1 MVSARRLSPAFAVLA
16 PLATL
21 AIVSSILSLPLAAQQ
36 NRTLA
41 LVGGQLLDGYEAPPI
56 HHATVLIEGNRIVAV
71 GPASEIE
78 IPPNAEIINTAGKT
92 MMPGMIDAH
101 IHLMI
106 LGHGDYNDWFPWFEG
121 HDDLV
126 YETSAKQLLAAGVTS
141 GVDLSAP
148 MSILAFRDRVNANEI
163 PGPRLLVSG
172 PWVTRYAWDFLPD
185 ELRVVHTSP
194 EEARERAQ
202 MLIDAGVDVI
212 KTWIGTTEEDF
223 RAIKSVAGPAGVP
236 IHCHVYEEEVVWA
249 AIRGGCDVL
258 QHAGSGGSVP
268 AYSDELVQH
277 IAMNGIPVV
286 QTISHRIWV
295 YPATLAF
302 PERLYDP
309 DILNSFPPLIRE
321 QILSSYTKDDFWRRP
336 YFNNTPRQIRNSK
349 KAARQFID
357 ADANMAMGTD
367 TGSPLNFHS
376 ESAWREVS
384 ALVDMG
390 MTEIEAISAATKVS
404 AQVLGL
410 RETGTIEPGKLADI
424 IVVDG
429 NPLFDINV
437 LGYVTDVI
445 KDGIIYKRDGIP
457 VWEMGPARTNTSGR

>member
-212 KTWIGTTEEDF
+212 KTWIGTTGRPVN
-223 RAIKSVAGPAGVP
+223 RASTPTPALNGP
-236 IHCHVYEEEVVWA
+236 
-249 AIRGGCDVL
+249 
-258 QHAGSGGSVP
+258 SS
-268 AYSDELVQH
+268 
-277 IAMNGIPVV
+277 
-286 QTISHRIWV
+286 
-295 YPATLAF
+295 
-302 PERLYDP
+302 PERLRVP
-309 DILNSFPPLIRE
+309 SGNMIRAQPLLSVLAAPLIR
-321 QILSSYTKDDFWRRP
+321 L
-336 YFNNTPRQIRNSK
+336 
-349 KAARQFID
+349 
-357 ADANMAMGTD
+357 
-367 TGSPLNFHS
+367 SPLS
-376 ESAWREVS
+376 
-384 ALVDMG
+384 L
-390 MTEIEAISAATKVS
+390 AIK
-404 AQVLGL
+404 
-410 RETGTIEPGKLADI
+410 
-424 IVVDG
+424 
-429 NPLFDINV
+429 
-437 LGYVTDVI
+437 
-445 KDGIIYKRDGIP
+445 P
-457 VWEMGPARTNTSGR
+457 VM